1 MNLLVDIQALQSPRT
16 RRRGIDR
23 YTRNLITALAAAR
36 PSWRIALVS
45 SEHLEPADPAGL
57 PDLPRYTFR
66 PPLPVRREHI
76 EANERRFAD
85 WLIDL
90 APDALLIAS
99 FFDDQVL
106 VPRFTGTRPTLSA
119 ILYDLIPLLLPQE
132 YLRTPDD
139 LAVYASRFR
148 RLLHGD
154 AVLCISEATARDLRL
169 LAPGYTVK
177 LATIGGAPDPCF
189 QPCSATELEHYRS
202 QFRAQWELNREFFLY
217 VGGFDFRKN
226 LRGTL
231 EAFAALP
238 DSVRR
243 EFDLVIAC
251 QLTAGQRDCLE
262 SWGRELGIAGA
273 LRLTGFVQDDELRA
287 LYGLCRLFL
296 FPSLAEGLGLPVVE
310 ALRCGAPAVASDRS
324 SIPEVA
330 GPHCWLA
337 DPTSPL
343 AMAGAITTAL
353 AEPRDLGRAARIDF
367 ASRFTWERTAE
378 AACRALEKPTPR
390 RSPSRRR
397 RRLAWVSPLPP
408 AASGIA
414 DYSAELIEHLA
425 GLYDIELVVNP
436 AEPFVTRTLARRHL
450 VLGADEVAGRH
461 EAAPFDLFI
470 YHVGNSHH
478 HLYMLDLMRRF
489 RGLIVLHDVYLGG
502 LAQLAIQAGVW
513 PATLAEEV
521 RHEGEVRLARLLRAG
536 RITGETVLDAV
547 PLNRRILESAEAV
560 IVHSAWAWQRV
571 RQLVSV
577 PVARVP
583 LVATVPP
590 LQSRADERRRRLGL
604 PSDAFLIATLGLVSP
619 AKRLPALLRAVAA
632 LPPSLRQQAR
642 VLVVGSAAP
651 AHQAE
656 LHTLA
661 ESLGIAAMIH
671 FTGRVF
677 LEDFAAYA
685 RAADVCVQLRY
696 PTRGETSA
704 ALYRALGAGAACV
717 ISDQGAM
724 AEIPEGVALKIQ
736 TPEHEVEDL
745 TAILLRLYQQPA
757 LRAELGAAAIRY
769 IAEHHQVAHV
779 VRQYAAMIELAT
791 ARDTACLPSSP
802 GGLCEGP

>member
-1 MNLLVDIQALQSPRT
+1 MNLFVDIQALQSPRT

-23 YTRNLITALAAAR
+23 YARNLITALVVAR
-36 PSWRIALVS
+36 PSWRIALVT

-57 PDLPRYTFR
+57 PDLPHYAFR
-66 PPLPVRREHI
+66 PPLPIRREHV
-76 EANERRFAD
+76 EANERCFAD
-85 WLIDL
+85 WLTGL
-90 APDALLIAS
+90 APDAVLIAS

-106 VPRFTGTRPTLSA
+106 VPRFTGARPTISA
-119 ILYDLIPLLLPQE
+119 VLYDLIPLLFPQE
-132 YLRTPDD
+132 YLCTPDD

-148 RLLHGD
+148 RLMHTD
-154 AVLCISEATARDLRL
+154 ALLCISEATARDLRM
-169 LAPGYTVK
+169 LAPGHTAK
-177 LATIGGAPDPCF
+177 LFAIGGAPDPCF
-189 QPCSATELEHYRS
+189 QPCSATELERYRS
-202 QFRAQWELNREFFLY
+202 QFRAQWGLSREFFLY

-226 LRGTL
+226 LHGTL
-231 EAFAALP
+231 EAFATLP

-262 SWGRELGIAGA
+262 SWGCELGIAGA
-273 LRLTGFVQDDELRA
+273 LRLTGFVSDDELRA

-296 FPSLAEGLGLPVVE
+296 FPSLAEGLGLPVLE
-310 ALRCGAPAVASDRS
+310 ALRCGAPVVASDRS

-330 GPHCWLA
+330 GPNCWLA

-343 AMAGAITTAL
+343 AMAGAIAAAL

-367 ASRFTWERTAE
+367 AGRFTWERTAE
-378 AACRALEKPTPR
+378 AACRALEAPTPR
-390 RSPSRRR
+390 WPPSHRR

-408 AASGIA
+408 AVSGIA
-414 DYSAELIEHLA
+414 DYSAELIEYLA

-450 VLGADEVAGRH
+450 VLGADELAGRH
-461 EAAPFDLFI
+461 EAEPFDLFI

-489 RGLIVLHDVYLGG
+489 RGLVVLHDIYLGG
-502 LAQLAIQAGVW
+502 LVQLAIQAGVW
-513 PATLAEEV
+513 PTTLADEV
-521 RHEGEVRLARLLRAG
+521 RREGEARLARLLRAG
-536 RITGETVLDAV
+536 RVTGETVLDAV

-571 RQLVSV
+571 RRLVSV

-583 LVATVPP
+583 LMAPVPQ
-590 LQSRADERRRRLGL
+590 LQSRADERRRLGL
-604 PSDAFLIATLGLVSP
+604 PPDAFLIATLGLVSP

-632 LPPSLRQQAR
+632 LSPSLRQQAR
-642 VLVVGSAAP
+642 VLVVGFAAP
-651 AHQAE
+651 EQQAE

-661 ESLGIAAMIH
+661 ESLGIVSMIH
-671 FTGRVF
+671 FTGRVS
-677 LEDFAAYA
+677 LDDFAAYA

-717 ISDQGAM
+717 ISEQGAM
-724 AEIPEGVALKIQ
+724 AEIPEGVALKVR

-745 TAILLRLYQQPA
+745 TAALLRLYQQPG
-757 LRAELGAAAIRY
+757 LRAELGEAAGRY
-769 IAEHHQVAHV
+769 VAEHHQVAHV
-779 VRQYAAMIELAT
+779 VQQYAAMIELAT